1 MKDVAERNLTTLAH
15 ATELASKVIHKVAG
29 EAVATTV
36 EGQLFTNSE
45 IKHAVVAKMQGCFVA
60 KQGGQS

>member
-1 MKDVAERNLTTLAH
+1 MKEDVDSNLATLAN

-36 EGQLFTNSE
+36 NGQRLTNGE
-45 IKHAVVAKMQGCFVA
+45 VKHAVVAKMQGCFLT
-60 KQGGQS
+60 QGGVQK

>member
-1 MKDVAERNLTTLAH
+1 MNEVADRNLATLAH

-29 EAVATTV
+29 EAVATTIN
-36 EGQLFTNSE
+36 GQLVSNAE
-45 IKHAVVAKMQGCFVA
+45 VKHAVVAKMQGCFIA